1 MIRIYLFTYA
11 GDADEALVCVRCAA
25 AALPE
30 AVITVVDDES
40 TPIAERARTA
50 LVEAGARYCQTS
62 WPRNGNLRGPECV
75 RGIIS
80 TLAREA
86 EDDDVIVKIDSD
98 TLLLSGDWVRDMRYT
113 GLVFHASGY
122 QVPSHPSERSAY
134 GPCYA
139 ISGWAA
145 RLAAEELE
153 QADLPPLAPEDLTI
167 CRAVQNH
174 FPTEQIRLDEPWTP
188 IYRDTDGYR
197 PPARFTQ
204 DDIPEEQ
211 TPAMAAVV
219 AALVGLGEDW
229 QAVQVWARLKEFFAP
244 EADDPM
250 RTLETVELT
259 VEAVH
264 AETGGRRIFTV
275 YDYPEFI
282 ITDPAAV
289 EFFKFFTTSNL

>member
-62 WPRNGNLRGPECV
+62 FPRNGNLRGPECV
-75 RGIIS
+75 RGVIF

-98 TLLLSGDWVRDMRYT
+98 TLLLSGDWIRDMQRHR
-113 GLVFHASGY
+113 LAFHASGY
-122 QVPSHPSERSAY
+122 QAPSHPSERSAY

-139 ISGWAA
+139 ISGQAA

-174 FPTEQIRLDEPWTP
+174 FPAERIRLDEPWMPFYREGKWTAWNWFSIAVTP
-188 IYRDTDGYR
+188 QKYADFWMVTFGNPRPTNIPKSERARAMDALFRYRFPQNEDG
-197 PPARFTQ
+197 
-204 DDIPEEQ
+204 
-211 TPAMAAVV
+211 
-219 AALVGLGEDW
+219 
-229 QAVQVWARLKEFFAP
+229 
-244 EADDPM
+244 
-250 RTLETVELT
+250 
-259 VEAVH
+259 
-264 AETGGRRIFTV
+264 
-275 YDYPEFI
+275 
-282 ITDPAAV
+282 
-289 EFFKFFTTSNL
+289 SSC